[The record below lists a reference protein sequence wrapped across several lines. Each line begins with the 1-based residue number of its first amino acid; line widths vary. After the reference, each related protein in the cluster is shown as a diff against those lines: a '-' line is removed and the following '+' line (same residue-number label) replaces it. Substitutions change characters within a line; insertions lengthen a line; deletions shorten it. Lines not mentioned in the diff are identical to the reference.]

1 LARKWTDYGL
11 RNGLGCYSREN
22 GDDAFWTLNHM
33 LTTKQ
38 TPNGVTFT
46 IKVLPR
52 SSRNEI
58 VGEQEGMLRVKL
70 TAPPVEGA
78 ANKMLV
84 NFIASKLKVSK
95 SSVTILSG
103 ETGRTKTISVSGIT
117 PEDLAALH

>member
-1 LARKWTDYGL
+1 
-11 RNGLGCYSREN
+11 
-22 GDDAFWTLNHM
+22 M
-33 LTTKQ
+33 LTTKR
-38 TPNGVTFT
+38 TATGVTFT

-58 VGEQEGMLRVKL
+58 AGEQEGMLRVKL

-84 NFIASKLKVSK
+84 NFISSKLRVSK

-103 ETGRTKTISVSGIT
+103 ETGRTKTLMVAGVTS
-117 PEDLAALH
+117 EDIQGLL

>member
-1 LARKWTDYGL
+1 
-11 RNGLGCYSREN
+11 
-22 GDDAFWTLNHM
+22 M